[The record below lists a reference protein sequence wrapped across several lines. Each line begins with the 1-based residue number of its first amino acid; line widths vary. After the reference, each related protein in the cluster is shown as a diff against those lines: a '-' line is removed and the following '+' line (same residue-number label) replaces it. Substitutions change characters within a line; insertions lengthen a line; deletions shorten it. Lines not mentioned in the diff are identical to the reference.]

1 MTDSEE
7 TLYTGYVYMIYNDV
21 NDKVY
26 IGETLQ
32 KITTRFKQHIQKAFD
47 ENRKYD
53 GHLFRAIRKYGKEH
67 FFVKEIDKVTGLDR
81 NKVKEEIQRLEVF
94 YISKYD
100 SCKNGYNCD
109 FGGGK
114 GMKLASEET
123 KLKQSLTKKSDP
135 KYAEIAR
142 MNQKK
147 GAENNKVPI
156 PMYDFNSGEKL
167 EEFESTKAA
176 AIKYNKDASSITKIC
191 KGKTNYL
198 RIQNQK
204 VTFKYQQ
211 DLYVPKY
218 TVECYTEN
226 LGIIEKFVEA
236 SDGAKKYNSD
246 LSAIIRCCKGK
257 NNCAG
262 KYNNEPLKWRYI
274 K

>member
-1 MTDSEE
+1 MIDSEE

-156 PMYDFNSGEKL
+156 TMYDFNSGEKL

>member
-156 PMYDFNSGEKL
+156 TMYDFNSGEKL

-218 TVECYTEN
+218 TVECYAEN

>member
-7 TLYTGYVYMIYNDV
+7 TLYTGYVYMVYNDV

-156 PMYDFNSGEKL
+156 TMYDFNSGEKL

>member
-156 PMYDFNSGEKL
+156 TMYDFNSGEKL

-262 KYNNEPLKWRYI
+262 KYNNEPIKWRYI

>member
-94 YISKYD
+94 YISKQD

-156 PMYDFNSGEKL
+156 TMYDFNSGEKL

>member
-156 PMYDFNSGEKL
+156 TMYDFNSGEKL
-167 EEFESTKAA
+167 EEFESTIAA

>member
-67 FFVKEIDKVTGLDR
+67 FFVKEIDKVIGLDR

-156 PMYDFNSGEKL
+156 TMYDFNSGEKL

>member
-53 GHLFRAIRKYGKEH
+53 EHLFRAIRKYGKEH

-156 PMYDFNSGEKL
+156 TMYDFNSGEKL

>member
-109 FGGGK
+109 FGGEK

-156 PMYDFNSGEKL
+156 TMYDFNSGEKL

>member
-156 PMYDFNSGEKL
+156 TMYDFNSGEKL

-176 AIKYNKDASSITKIC
+176 AI
-191 KGKTNYL
+191 
-198 RIQNQK
+198 
-204 VTFKYQQ
+204 KYQQ

>member
-21 NDKVY
+21 NDKLY

-156 PMYDFNSGEKL
+156 TMYDFNSGEKL

>member
-114 GMKLASEET
+114 GM
-123 KLKQSLTKKSDP
+123 
-135 KYAEIAR
+135 
-142 MNQKK
+142 NQKK

-156 PMYDFNSGEKL
+156 TMYDFNSGEKL

>member
-156 PMYDFNSGEKL
+156 TMYDFNSGEKL

-191 KGKTNYL
+191 KGQTNYL

>member
-156 PMYDFNSGEKL
+156 TMYDFNSGEKL

-236 SDGAKKYNSD
+236 SDRAKKYNSD

>member
-1 MTDSEE
+1 MINNEE
-7 TLYTGYVYMIYNDV
+7 TLYTGYVYMIYNNV

-67 FFVKEIDKVTGLDR
+67 FFVKEVDKVTGLDR

-94 YISKYD
+94 YISRYD

-114 GMKLASEET
+114 GMKLTSKET
-123 KLKQSLTKKSDP
+123 KLKQSLIKKSDP

-147 GAENNKVPI
+147 SVENNKVPI
-156 PMYDFNSGEKL
+156 TMYDFNSGEKL

-176 AIKYNKDASSITKIC
+176 AIKYGKDASSITKIC
-191 KGKTNYL
+191 KGKTSYL
-198 RIQNQK
+198 RIQGQK
-204 VTFKYQQ
+204 VTFKYQR
-211 DLYVPKY
+211 DLYIPKY

-226 LGIIEKFVEA
+226 LGVIEKFVEA

-257 NNCAG
+257 SNCAG
-262 KYNNEPLKWRYI
+262 KYNNESLKWRYV